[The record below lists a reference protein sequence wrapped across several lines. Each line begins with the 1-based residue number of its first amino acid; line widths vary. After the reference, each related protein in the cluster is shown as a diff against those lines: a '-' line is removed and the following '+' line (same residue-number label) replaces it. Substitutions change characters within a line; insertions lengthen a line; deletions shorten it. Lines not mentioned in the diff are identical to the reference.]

1 MEKQFSI
8 KFYEVFV
15 TASDFPVEV
24 TMSKFDGVSIKVLWL
39 VSDGVSLRGFSTE
52 ISASNFALA
61 LSGCEEDD
69 VSI

>member
-1 MEKQFSI
+1 MEQLRSRGI
-8 KFYEVFV
+8 V
-15 TASDFPVEV
+15 P
-24 TMSKFDGVSIKVLWL
+24 IKVLWL